1 MEDSC
6 LLHLYMYY
14 NIVDSIK
21 KAAGGVYGSMSEMLV
36 WPLTFKWGEAET
48 VPSIIDQPSLITT
61 LSVHLHKK
69 PGNKPMSEQQSV
81 THHRLNTETAV
92 THQQVNTENRSHT
105 TKREQA
111 FGGGKKVSTSEVLM
125 KLSYTWFW
133 LVLCSSHSACKHLIF
148 FCIVIT
154 TLQELSTRVG
164 LQQSRHQ

>member
-36 WPLTFKWGEAET
+36 WPLTFEWGEAET
-48 VPSIIDQPSLITT
+48 VPSIIDQPSLITD

-92 THQQVNTENRSHT
+92 THQQVNTENRSHISP
-105 TKREQA
+105 R
-111 FGGGKKVSTSEVLM
+111 GN
-125 KLSYTWFW
+125 
-133 LVLCSSHSACKHLIF
+133 KHLVEAKRFQHQKCWWNCLIHDF
-148 FCIVIT
+148 DLFCVI
-154 TLQELSTRVG
+154 
-164 LQQSRHQ
+164 HI